1 MKTMNDVVEWLISS
15 GALTAL
21 FVFAWKYCK
30 PLLESKKAHAKTEQA
45 KATWDYLETVAD
57 TVVTSLVNKPM
68 LGKDKFSAAV
78 ISVAEKAEAKEFQVT
93 DDDIKKLVQAAYEKS
108 DLTNSGDPVLQAIK
122 KAPNRANKIEA
133 KG

>member
-1 MKTMNDVVEWLISS
+1 MKTINDVVEWLISS

-30 PLLESKKAHAKTEQA
+30 PLLEIKKAHAKTEQG
-45 KATWDYLETVAD
+45 KATWDYLGTVAD

-68 LGKDKFSAAV
+68 LGKDKFSTAV
-78 ISVAEKAEAKEFQVT
+78 ASVAEKAEAKEFQVT

-108 DLTNSGDPVLQAIK
+108 DLTHSGDPVLQAVK
-122 KAPNRANKIEA
+122 KAPNRANKVEA

>member
-1 MKTMNDVVEWLISS
+1 MKTINDVVEWLISS

-30 PLLESKKAHAKTEQA
+30 PLLESKKSHAKTEQA

-57 TVVTSLVNKPM
+57 TAVTSLVNEPM
-68 LGKDKFSAAV
+68 LGKDKFSTAV
-78 ISVAEKAEAKEFQVT
+78 ASVAEKAEAKEFQVT

-108 DLTNSGDPVLQAIK
+108 DLTNSGDPVLQAVK